1 MKFMKIIFLFTL
13 VILAT
18 NASIPIKK
26 SATDENEVE
35 ENDQDMY
42 DEIADKVIES
52 K

>member
-1 MKFMKIIFLFTL
+1 MKFMKVIFLFTL
-13 VILAT
+13 VIVAI
-18 NASIPIKK
+18 NGSIPTKR
-26 SATDENEVE
+26 SPTDENEVE